1 MSISPLARPD
11 VDEIQITDVLDFAP
25 STASYLR
32 TIRTRQHAL
41 MSEWGGPPTAR
52 TLYLQASGDDA
63 WTVTIRVPPGT
74 VDLGIAV
81 LAFGNGTLTITSSA
95 DAVGTALVSVA
106 PIDSGAV
113 DEEAATW
120 IASTGSLSSSL
131 GASSGR
137 AVTVRSSV
145 VWTWVD
151 VDLTFT
157 VTGVTTNWGI
167 LALETRP
174 IHIPAD

>member
-1 MSISPLARPD
+1 MTISPLARPD
-11 VDEIQITDVLDFAP
+11 VDEIQIVNVLDFAP
-25 STASYLR
+25 ATVSYLR

-74 VDLGIAV
+74 TDLGLAI
-81 LAFGNGTLTITSSA
+81 LAFGNGTLTVTSAA

-120 IASTGSLSSSL
+120 IATTGSLSSSL

-145 VWTWVD
+145 AWTWTD
-151 VDLTFT
+151 IDLTFT
-157 VTGVTTNWGI
+157 VTSVTTNWGI

-174 IHIPAD
+174 IHIPSD